1 MKRMYILLFIIISYS
16 LIYSQDW
23 QVANGTSG
31 NPIAAI
37 SIYQSD
43 PDTIFALGAGYQYGT
58 GLFRSTD
65 GGSSWDSIGDRG
77 TDIGALKVD
86 QFNSKLLYASVFG
99 YDLESNNI
107 EISTDGGLT
116 WEVVYIGRVDPAPV
130 VEIDPIDN
138 KTVYVGVGPSFIYR
152 TTDQGESWDTLGAQ
166 PPAAYYLWPLTSFVI
181 APSNDSILYAGYT
194 TGIFKSTDK
203 GNTWQTLDLG
213 FAIHSG
219 TYLAVHP
226 ASSEIVYAAI
236 TSSSNYSG
244 SIYKSTDGG
253 QSWQEADSGISG
265 QNKDIMSM
273 TINPKN
279 PNQIFAGLYGE
290 GNLFWRSMNGGESW
304 TEYSSGLP
312 VSSMVKCIEVDTANN
327 RIFCGTNSGL
337 YFTDLI
343 TDVKYPAT
351 DVSYNFHLSQNYPNP
366 FNPRTIIKY
375 SLGKEGHVQLVIFDA
390 LGQKI
395 EEFVNTIQQAGE
407 YSIDFNASGISSGVY
422 FYQLRSD
429 GLVQTKKMII
439 TR

>member
-1 MKRMYILLFIIISYS
+1 
-16 LIYSQDW
+16 
-23 QVANGTSG
+23 
-31 NPIAAI
+31 
-37 SIYQSD
+37 
-43 PDTIFALGAGYQYGT
+43 
-58 GLFRSTD
+58 
-65 GGSSWDSIGDRG
+65 
-77 TDIGALKVD
+77 
-86 QFNSKLLYASVFG
+86 
-99 YDLESNNI
+99 
-107 EISTDGGLT
+107 
-116 WEVVYIGRVDPAPV
+116 
-130 VEIDPIDN
+130 
-138 KTVYVGVGPSFIYR
+138 
-152 TTDQGESWDTLGAQ
+152 
-166 PPAAYYLWPLTSFVI
+166 
-181 APSNDSILYAGYT
+181 
-194 TGIFKSTDK
+194 
-203 GNTWQTLDLG
+203 
-213 FAIHSG
+213 
-219 TYLAVHP
+219 
-226 ASSEIVYAAI
+226 
-236 TSSSNYSG
+236 
-244 SIYKSTDGG
+244 
-253 QSWQEADSGISG
+253 
-265 QNKDIMSM
+265 MSM